1 MHSKTQRLCHR
12 TACRMLSRA
21 GIRHEPVSKRSFM
34 PASSYPIRV
43 GVLIPENNTRVE
55 EELPLWLP
63 GSRLEVVRIPRGKG
77 LLTAAALPEYKER
90 ALVLA
95 KQQIGRESVGKEC
108 VSTCRSRWSPYN
120 YKKTT

>member
-90 ALVLA
+90 ALVLSKKLA
-95 KQQIGRESVGKEC
+95 RDDNNVRSEERSVGKEC
-108 VSTCRSRWSPYN
+108 VSTCNSS
-120 YKKTT
+120 KT